1 VARILNETGIEPGH
15 LVLEITETAM
25 MEDTRAAIDH
35 LRRLKELGV
44 RLAIDDFGTGYS
56 SLSWLRSLPIDI
68 LKIAKPFIDG
78 IGGDTP
84 DQNAF
89 AHAIAR
95 LGGSLNMQMVAE
107 GIEHE
112 AQVRTL
118 SEMQLELGQGFYF
131 SVPLTPAEMAE
142 VLAGDGILIP
152 ESAIPQTV

>member
-1 VARILNETGIEPGH
+1 
-15 LVLEITETAM
+15 
-25 MEDTRAAIDH
+25 
-35 LRRLKELGV
+35 
-44 RLAIDDFGTGYS
+44 
-56 SLSWLRSLPIDI
+56 
-68 LKIAKPFIDG
+68 
-78 IGGDTP
+78 
-84 DQNAF
+84 
-89 AHAIAR
+89 
-95 LGGSLNMQMVAE
+95 MVDE